1 MFVRISRCGF
11 LFLRPG
17 DPGDPQWRK
26 TLEAPEFTMELWGV
40 ASPEEGE
47 RAARAM
53 ADAGVQILDLCG
65 GFDAGLTA
73 RIVAAVGG
81 RVAVGAGRPAA
92 GSIPPPDAPRRYG
105 FIFKGPG
112 VVPERCQATF
122 EAPGYFLEVR
132 GVPSVEEGEIAARE
146 MGDRGV
152 TILGLCGGF
161 NEELTARIVAT
172 VGGRVAVGAVRYA
185 PEEAAK
191 IARLLELPE
200 AQ

>member
-11 LFLRPG
+11 LFLHPGEPG
-17 DPGDPQWRK
+17 DLRWRK
-26 TLEAPEFTMELWGV
+26 TFATPEFTMEIRGV

-47 RAARAM
+47 TAARELR
-53 ADAGVQILDLCG
+53 DGGVQILDLCG
-65 GFDAGLTA
+65 GFDDELTA
-73 RIVAAVGG
+73 RIVAAVEGKI
-81 RVAVGAGRPAA
+81 AVGARRPAA
-92 GSIPPPDAPRRYG
+92 GSPPPPDAPRRYG

-112 VVPERCQATF
+112 MVPEHCQETF

-132 GVPSVEEGEIAARE
+132 GVSSVEEGEIAARE

-161 NEELTARIVAT
+161 NDELTARIMAA
-172 VGGRVAVGAVRYA
+172 VGGKVAVGTVRYA

-191 IARLLELPE
+191 ISHLLGLPE
-200 AQ
+200 A